1 MIIGSETPEATRRPL
16 SGASAIGVRHRAAA
30 LLAMARPQFWL
41 VSLVALHLGFVLA
54 TRRLVPTGAE
64 AATLAYAGLIAG
76 PLIWLAVLAINDAHD
91 QGTDR
96 RNPRK
101 AGAPLVT
108 GVLDRRQAIAIGI
121 VSGAVAV
128 LASIPLGG
136 LFTLGVGLTVLL
148 GWAYSTPPLRL
159 KARPG
164 VDVALNAFA
173 VAVLGPLGGWV
184 ALTGTITGFPWPMAL
199 IGSLA
204 VAALYLP
211 TTLVDRQ
218 ADRAAGARTT
228 AVALGERATFELGFA
243 LWAGSAVVAAVLAAT
258 GTVLDSSLLPLHL
271 IMAPI
276 LLVTYRVLLRHRPGF
291 GAITIVAA
299 TFLVPC
305 TAFVLTYCG
314 VITGFGAP

>member
-1 MIIGSETPEATRRPL
+1 MIIGSETPEAIRRT
-16 SGASAIGVRHRAAA
+16 VRDAPEVGFQDRAAA
-30 LLAMARPQFWL
+30 VLALARPQFWL

-64 AATLAYAGLIAG
+64 AVTLAYAGLIAG
-76 PLIWLAVLAINDAHD
+76 PLLWLTVLAINDAHD
-91 QGTDR
+91 QETDR

-101 AGAPLVT
+101 ARSPLVA
-108 GVLDRRQAIAIGI
+108 GHLDRRQAIGIGI
-121 VSGAVAV
+121 VAGAAAV
-128 LASIPLGG
+128 LAALPLGG

-159 KARPG
+159 KARAG
-164 VDVALNAFA
+164 ADVAVNAFA
-173 VAVLGPLGGWV
+173 VATLGPLGGWV
-184 ALTGTITGFPWPMAL
+184 ALTGTLTGFPWPLAL

-218 ADRAAGARTT
+218 ADQAAGARTI

-243 LWAGSAVVAAVLAAT
+243 LWTASAVVAAVLAAT
-258 GTVLDSSLLPLHL
+258 GMVLDRSLLPLHL
-271 IMAPI
+271 IMAP
-276 LLVTYRVLLRHRPGF
+276 LLLAAYRVLLRHRPGF
-291 GAITIVAA
+291 RAITVVAA
-299 TFLVPC
+299 TYLVPC

-314 VITGFGAP
+314 VIP